1 WMRRILWC
9 GGPPSFDGAPIATY
23 VFNVLFPHHMNS
35 LVSFAPEGLFMSS
48 LGLASP
54 QSSAITIVP
63 AVTNRPEPPPA
74 LALPRP
80 EEIQAEIEHVL
91 NKQLNPDLIRWVD
104 GYAQVGK
111 RNLYLWKWVRQGVE
125 VTTLS
130 CVEKELFDFA
140 CDTKVLGVVLDVL
153 LDDIADRKGDSGL
166 LEQLLAVPFDD
177 TRLKLSQ
184 VRPED
189 RAYAEFTIDLW
200 QEIKRRTKLLPLFS
214 KFSRIWR

>member
-1 WMRRILWC
+1 MGRISW
-9 GGPPSFDGAPIATY
+9 GGRPQGFDRASIATY
-23 VFNVLFPHHMNS
+23 VFDVVIPHRMFF

-54 QSSAITIVP
+54 VSSAITFVP
-63 AVTNRPEPPPA
+63 AVTSRPEPPPA

-125 VTTLS
+125 VTT
-130 CVEKELFDFA
+130 
-140 CDTKVLGVVLDVL
+140 
-153 LDDIADRKGDSGL
+153 
-166 LEQLLAVPFDD
+166 
-177 TRLKLSQ
+177 
-184 VRPED
+184 
-189 RAYAEFTIDLW
+189 
-200 QEIKRRTKLLPLFS
+200 
-214 KFSRIWR
+214 